1 MLRKRPGG
9 PDPVCGPDA
18 PGLST
23 AGQQDPPT
31 RSPGFTCR
39 RAAREPA
46 ARHPPAV
53 PSALAAAAER
63 RQREPR
69 APRPAPGTRRRP
81 DHAPDPAPGA
91 RPPPTRDPDPD
102 PPGRQAPPPHAR
114 TPGPTPT
121 PTPVPGHQAPPPI
134 TARAPGP
141 APALA
146 PPLHAGD
153 PSAEPREPSAVLDGR
168 LAGSCVDQSGA
179 CQWQASQSTGEET
192 PVTAGT
198 HSTGQHC
205 VQRVFPRIL
214 RLFGVPW
221 CIRGAEVSSAHV
233 HVPPPLSLLLNAE
246 ADTTV
251 GSTKL

>member
-1 MLRKRPGG
+1 MRVLTEGQTRKRSYHK
-9 PDPVCGPDA
+9 D
-18 PGLST
+18 
-23 AGQQDPPT
+23 
-31 RSPGFTCR
+31 
-39 RAAREPA
+39 EK
-46 ARHPPAV
+46 
-53 PSALAAAAER
+53 
-63 RQREPR
+63 
-69 APRPAPGTRRRP
+69 
-81 DHAPDPAPGA
+81 
-91 RPPPTRDPDPD
+91 
-102 PPGRQAPPPHAR
+102 
-114 TPGPTPT
+114 
-121 PTPVPGHQAPPPI
+121 
-134 TARAPGP
+134 
-141 APALA
+141 
-146 PPLHAGD
+146 
-153 PSAEPREPSAVLDGR
+153 SAEEEDAGHFLSLTLLKYFMVFHKSSKLKHTFRNIFKEGFSLTPSSSFRRLRHSAVSSDLFFPLFLIVSKLPCHGAGSPHSFCGLGYPVLDGR

>member
-1 MLRKRPGG
+1 MRVLTEGQTRKRSYHK
-9 PDPVCGPDA
+9 D
-18 PGLST
+18 
-23 AGQQDPPT
+23 
-31 RSPGFTCR
+31 
-39 RAAREPA
+39 EK
-46 ARHPPAV
+46 
-53 PSALAAAAER
+53 
-63 RQREPR
+63 
-69 APRPAPGTRRRP
+69 
-81 DHAPDPAPGA
+81 
-91 RPPPTRDPDPD
+91 
-102 PPGRQAPPPHAR
+102 
-114 TPGPTPT
+114 
-121 PTPVPGHQAPPPI
+121 
-134 TARAPGP
+134 
-141 APALA
+141 
-146 PPLHAGD
+146 
-153 PSAEPREPSAVLDGR
+153 SAEEEDAGHFLSLTLLKYFMVFHKSSKLKHTFQNIFKEGFSLTPSSSFRRLRHSAVSSDLFFPLFLIVSKLPCHGCTAFLRLLGEYERNYKIALCGQAAVSLVWSFVLRSAGSPHSFCGLGYPVLDGR

-192 PVTAGT
+192 PVMAGT